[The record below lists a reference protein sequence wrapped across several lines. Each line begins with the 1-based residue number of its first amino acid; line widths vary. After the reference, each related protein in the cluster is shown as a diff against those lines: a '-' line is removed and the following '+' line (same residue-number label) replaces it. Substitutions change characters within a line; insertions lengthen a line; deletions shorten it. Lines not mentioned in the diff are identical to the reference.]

1 MTMINVRTT
10 VLVAGMML
18 VAVSCASTRKTDQG
32 AIRIENAWA
41 RRAPM
46 APAAA
51 HGGGMGGVSGMSGM
65 PATANGALYATIR
78 NEGAS
83 DDVLVSATSSVAEKV
98 ELHEVKNEAGVM
110 AMRPIDKLAVPAGGV
125 VEMKP
130 GGYHIMLLGLK
141 RELNPGDSVPV
152 TLTFQKAAP
161 VSVTATV
168 R

>member
-1 MTMINVRTT
+1 MITVRTT
-10 VLVAGMML
+10 VLVAGLMFL
-18 VAVSCASTRKTDQG
+18 AVGCASTRMTGQG
-32 AIRIENAWA
+32 AIKIENAWA

-51 HGGGMGGVSGMSGM
+51 HGGMSGMSGISGM
-65 PATANGALYATIR
+65 PSASNGAVYATIR
-78 NEGAS
+78 NEGPS
-83 DDVLVSATSSVAEKV
+83 DDTLLSAASSVAEKV

-141 RELNPGDSVPV
+141 RELNPGDTVPV

>member
-1 MTMINVRTT
+1 MINMRTT
-10 VLVAGMML
+10 VLVVGSML
-18 VAVSCASTRKTDQG
+18 VAVGCASTRTTDQG

-51 HGGGMGGVSGMSGM
+51 HGGMGGMSGM
-65 PATANGALYATIR
+65 PATANGAVYATIR
-78 NEGAS
+78 NQGPS

-130 GGYHIMLLGLK
+130 GGYHIMLLGLR

-161 VSVTATV
+161 VTVTATV

>member
-1 MTMINVRTT
+1 MITMRTT
-10 VLVAGMML
+10 VFAVGSML
-18 VAVSCASTRKTDQG
+18 VAVGCASTRTADQG
-32 AIRIENAWA
+32 AIKIENAWA

-51 HGGGMGGVSGMSGM
+51 HRGMSGMSGMSGM
-65 PATANGALYATIR
+65 PAPANGAVYATIR
-78 NEGAS
+78 NEGPS
-83 DDVLVSATSSVAEKV
+83 DDALVSVTSSVAEKV
-98 ELHEVKNEAGVM
+98 ELHEVRNEAGVM

>member
-1 MTMINVRTT
+1 MINMRTT
-10 VLVAGMML
+10 VFAVGLML
-18 VAVSCASTRKTDQG
+18 VAMGCASTTTTDRG

-51 HGGGMGGVSGMSGM
+51 HGGMSGMSGM
-65 PATANGALYATIR
+65 PAPANGAVYATIR

-83 DDVLVSATSSVAEKV
+83 GDALVSATSSVAEKV

-110 AMRPIDKLAVPAGGV
+110 AMRPIDKLEVPAGGL